1 MARKVNQISFSEG
14 KARSTAWAVTF
25 GDMVTLLLTFFIL
38 IIVIMNE
45 AEKQI
50 DHIIAKLLDETY
62 KELKIELS
70 SNNVQVDRVTKGV
83 KITMGSSQL
92 FQSADAELKK
102 EVLPTLN
109 QIGVLIKNSRILSIE
124 KDSTFKKFVKAIEK
138 NNKNLNIEIR
148 TEGHTDNLPLPLQ
161 LQKKWKSN
169 WELSTARALNVVKLL
184 SQYSGLPQNKFS
196 AMGYGEFRPLYKNQS
211 NDGRARNRRVE
222 IYLDAFVTIKV
233 QNDNLSPL

>member
-1 MARKVNQISFSEG
+1 MARKVNQISFNEG
-14 KARSTAWAVTF
+14 KARSAAWAVTF

-50 DHIIAKLLDETY
+50 DHIIDKLLDETY

-70 SNNVQVDRVTKGV
+70 SNKVQVDRVTKGV
-83 KITMGSSQL
+83 KITMGSNQL

-109 QIGVLIKNSRILSIE
+109 QIGLLIKNSRIVSIE

-211 NDGRARNRRVE
+211 NDSRARNRRVE
-222 IYLDAFVTIKV
+222 IYLDAFLTIKV
-233 QNDNLSPL
+233 HNNNLIPL